1 MSQPLYHL
9 QEVTKKYDERQ
20 VCRVKDLEIHG
31 GSITVITGPNGAG
44 KSTLLKMLGFLEP
57 PTTGT
62 ISFEGRHWSNGLDLP
77 ISIRRRVTL
86 VLQTPALFHGSVE
99 KNVAYGLQVRGER
112 DYQRRVQEV
121 LDAVGLA
128 HLEKAKASTLSGGEA
143 QRVAFARALAFNPDV
158 LLLDEPTAN
167 LDPSGVSLV
176 EKLIVG
182 AARDMGTTVVLVTQ
196 NLFQAERLADQ
207 MMLVLDGELIEVGTS
222 HKMFNNPDD
231 SRTQAF
237 LKGEMVY

>member
-9 QEVTKKYDERQ
+9 QDITKKYDERQ
-20 VCRVKDLEIHG
+20 VCSVKSLEIHRS
-31 GSITVITGPNGAG
+31 SITVITGPNGAG

-62 ISFEGRHWSNGLDLP
+62 ISIDGHHCSNGSDLP

-112 DYQRRVQEV
+112 DFQRRVEEV
-121 LDAVGLA
+121 LEAVGLA
-128 HLEKAKASTLSGGEA
+128 HLAKANASTLSGGEA
-143 QRVAFARALAFNPDV
+143 QRVAFARALAFKPDV

-167 LDPSGVSLV
+167 LDPASVGLV
-176 EKLIVG
+176 ENLIKG
-182 AARDMGTTVVLVTQ
+182 AVRDLGSTVVLVTQ

-207 MMLVLDGELIEVGTS
+207 MMLVLDSEVIEVGTS
-222 HKMFNNPDD
+222 DKLFNHPEDV
-231 SRTQAF
+231 RTQAF
-237 LKGEMVY
+237 LRGEMVY